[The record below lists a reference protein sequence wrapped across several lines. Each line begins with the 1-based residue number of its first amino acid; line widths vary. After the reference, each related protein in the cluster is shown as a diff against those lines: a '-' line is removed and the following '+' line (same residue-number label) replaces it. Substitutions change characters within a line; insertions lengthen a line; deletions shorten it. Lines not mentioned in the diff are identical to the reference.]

1 MFLGARALWNDGETA
16 GNPLITP
23 DGSHQ
28 ALARHDAG
36 RSFDLVA
43 IVLTAIISVAIL
55 LCYVVGRF
63 GFLVRALF

>member
-1 MFLGARALWNDGETA
+1 MFLGARAPWNDGETA

-23 DGSHQ
+23 DGSIKPW
-28 ALARHDAG
+28 RDMTP
-36 RSFDLVA
+36 DLVA
-43 IVLTAIISVAIL
+43 IVLTAIISVAIV